1 MSIFLETKNLCGKFT
16 VIMNDLLL
24 DPLKLEDKIQK
35 KLHILETI
43 YHRWNKNLNLVSK
56 LDESTIWER
65 HILDSLQIIPF
76 FNDVNK
82 LADMGAGVGLPS
94 LPLAIAQPDIDF
106 FAIEPIQKK
115 CALMQEIIREIR
127 IPNFHVLTERV
138 EKVYLSH
145 MDVVCCRAFGEFYR
159 DARLAYKMLKPQGQF
174 ITFKTQIHQ
183 QVPDGYEKVESHEY
197 RLPGIARKYYV
208 IVATKSGEA

>member
-1 MSIFLETKNLCGKFT
+1 MSH
-16 VIMNDLLL
+16 LLT
-24 DPLKLEDKIQK
+24 DPANFDEKIQQ
-35 KLHILETI
+35 KLRALEAI
-43 YHRWNKNLNLVSK
+43 YLRWNKNLNLVSK
-56 LDESTIWER
+56 QDEPTLWER
-65 HILDSLQIIPF
+65 HIVDSLQIIPF

-94 LPLAIAQPDIDF
+94 LVLAIAKPDIDV

-115 CALMQEIIREIR
+115 CSLMQEIIREVR
-127 IPNFHVLTERV
+127 IPNLHVLTERV

-174 ITFKTQIHQ
+174 ITFKTQPYTESPQ
-183 QVPDGYEKVESHEY
+183 GYEKVESHPY
-197 RLPGIARKYYV
+197 VLPGIPRKYFV
-208 IVATKSGEA
+208 IVATKTGEA

>member
-1 MSIFLETKNLCGKFT
+1 MSIVLETKNLCGKFKSL
-16 VIMNDLLL
+16 MNGLLL
-24 DPLKLEDKIQK
+24 DPVKLDDKIQK
-35 KLHILETI
+35 KLHALESI
-43 YHRWNKNLNLVSK
+43 YRRWNKNLNLVSK
-56 LDESTIWER
+56 QDDAAIWER

-94 LPLAIAQPDIDF
+94 LPLAIARPDIDF

-115 CALMQEIIREIR
+115 CSLMQEIIRELR

-159 DARLAYKMLKPQGQF
+159 DARLAYKMLKPQGHF
-174 ITFKTQIHQ
+174 ITFKTQPHHEI
-183 QVPDGYEKVESHEY
+183 PEGYERVESHDY
-197 RLPGIARKYYV
+197 VLPSIMRKYYV
-208 IVATKSGEA
+208 IVATKAGEA